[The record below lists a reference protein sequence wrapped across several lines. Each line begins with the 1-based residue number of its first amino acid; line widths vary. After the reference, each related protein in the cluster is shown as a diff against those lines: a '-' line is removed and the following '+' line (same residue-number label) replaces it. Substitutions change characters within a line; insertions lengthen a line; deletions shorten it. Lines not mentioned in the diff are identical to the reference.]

1 MGFSR
6 QEYWSGLP
14 SPSSGDLPQPGIK
27 PMSPTLAGGFFTFEP
42 PGKPITNIL
51 RCSAHRAPSEMDASG
66 ACVFRG
72 IIKCQKGQVIETYG
86 SQIRCNSAME
96 LQGIIGFTKFTEQA
110 TRNATDLYETKFR
123 IKLETTTSSFKFLVQ
138 LLSCKFIPISSF
150 SFNKQALN
158 SRQDIQ
164 DMHHK

>member
-1 MGFSR
+1 MDSSLHQAPPSMGFSR

-96 LQGIIGFTKFTEQA
+96 LQGIIGFTKFTEQG
-110 TRNATDLYETKFR
+110 RR
-123 IKLETTTSSFKFLVQ
+123 S
-138 LLSCKFIPISSF
+138 
-150 SFNKQALN
+150 
-158 SRQDIQ
+158 
-164 DMHHK
+164 HKKCYRSL